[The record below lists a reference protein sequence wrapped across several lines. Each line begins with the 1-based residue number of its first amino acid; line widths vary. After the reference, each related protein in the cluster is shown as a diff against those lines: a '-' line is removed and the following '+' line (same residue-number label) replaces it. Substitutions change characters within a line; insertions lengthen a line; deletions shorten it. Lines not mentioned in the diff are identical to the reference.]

1 MMAIPILVSNQI
13 AYLYDMYTDHIIA
26 SNIHTS
32 PTNLTYP
39 TSQPGNTMPST
50 SVVPRFRSASSA
62 FPSGLDL
69 RNQYRT
75 VPAQS
80 SSQNMPTAPRTTSF
94 ASAFSS
100 GGFQSAPLMA
110 PAEFQMPRTP
120 IDAGPRD
127 YHMSQ
132 LSAPMAPS
140 QDFSAAYSQSMSPG
154 RAPATEQSALGRQHD
169 SLSLQEVQNAQQ
181 PQHQQQQQ
189 QADTAHYLRQD
200 EYDLNSGTKGRKRTY
215 SMSGTFEGQ

>member
-1 MMAIPILVSNQI
+1 
-13 AYLYDMYTDHIIA
+13 MYTDHIIA
-26 SNIHTS
+26 SNIHSS

-39 TSQPGNTMPST
+39 TSQPGNAMPST
-50 SVVPRFRSASSA
+50 PVVPRFRSASSV

-75 VPAQS
+75 IPAQS
-80 SSQNMPTAPRTTSF
+80 SNQGMPRTPRTTSF

-132 LSAPMAPS
+132 LSAPMAPP

-189 QADTAHYLRQD
+189 HHQAETAHYLRQD
-200 EYDLNSGTKGRKRTY
+200 EYDLNSGAEGRKRTY
-215 SMSGTFEGQ
+215 SMSVTFEGQ